1 LVDKQEERI
10 DPAADLAINSSCS
23 CFVGAIEKQL
33 GARNVVVTASGMQQG
48 CVPIQNVVNG
58 ERRAVP
64 VQFLAK
70 L

>member
-1 LVDKQEERI
+1 MVDDQEERI
-10 DPAADLAINSSCS
+10 DPAADLAINSCT
-23 CFVGAIEKQL
+23 CFLGAIEKQL
-33 GARNVVVTASGMQQG
+33 GARNVVVTARGVQQG